1 MSALLWVNIYWSRE
15 GKIRCWFQVSMP
27 YPGGCWRP
35 ISPFSQQVKNMC
47 RRKDG
52 PKCTTNLL
60 QAINH
65 KLGQFSVTLSRS
77 FSTFIIHKERLEY
90 GFLRAKRPL
99 FLTVL
104 SVPSTPSRCSPYI
117 SPSPLSSSV
126 ISTNTEGLCV
136 QLPSKDWV
144 KKINK
149 TCWPFALHWLTNRLN
164 CWLSGSR
171 GSGSEPQINS
181 EQKPPINWTQNW
193 FEI

>member
-1 MSALLWVNIYWSRE
+1 M
-15 GKIRCWFQVSMP
+15 RCWFQVSMP

-77 FSTFIIHKERLEY
+77 FSTFIIHEERLEY

-99 FLTVL
+99 FFTVL
-104 SVPSTPSRCSPYI
+104 SVPSTPSRCSPCI

-164 CWLSGSR
+164 CPQCPSFQEEKAKERGLAPLSFV
-171 GSGSEPQINS
+171 
-181 EQKPPINWTQNW
+181 TQVSHGCPSLGHQADSL
-193 FEI
+193 